1 MNIILPHSNNTLISL
16 PSFIATWKVWVETFY
31 PGMDFKTICL
41 PRRNAAQSFQA
52 SINQGLE
59 SSLDVMCRVQAPTS
73 YLNVMQATN
82 AFMKANAEWVAP
94 CLAISKSG
102 RKVAGA
108 QLTEKS
114 VEIFAQIK
122 PEILKSIE
130 IAAKKLVNKTKKH
143 PYTIDIHHHRFASW
157 AAATAARAS
166 KLCRFSVKQG
176 FQIIDAIGFGPDF
189 SSPNNLPQPSNFD
202 EIHKTWRKKAIA
214 EAKTLKLKSFT
225 HGVAAKLINC
235 YLKARFVCGRY
246 SNNQNIQSIHPP
258 IDRVLLE
265 SLERIDFGG
274 QKVKWR
280 SLKSKG
286 WSNFNSEDYEDVIK
300 SIKKS
305 LNHKN
310 LWKIEEFWR
319 GYQ

>member
-1 MNIILPHSNNTLISL
+1 MKIILPHANKTLISL

-31 PGMDFKTICL
+31 PGLDFKTICL
-41 PRRNAAQSFQA
+41 PRRNAAQNFEE

-59 SSLDVMCRVQAPTS
+59 SCLDVMCRVQAPSS

-82 AFMKANAEWVAP
+82 VFMKENAEWVAP

-114 VEIFAQIK
+114 VEIFAKIK
-122 PEILKSIE
+122 PEIRKTIE
-130 IAAKKLVNKTKKH
+130 IEAKKLVKKTKKEQF
-143 PYTIDIHHHRFASW
+143 TIEMHHHRFASW

-176 FQIIDAIGFGPDF
+176 FQIIDAIGFGPNF
-189 SSPNNLPQPSNFD
+189 SSPKSLPQQAHFD
-202 EIHKTWRKKAIA
+202 AIHKTWREKAIA
-214 EAKTLKLKSFT
+214 EAKNLKLNSFT

-235 YLKARFVCGRY
+235 YLKARFVCGPY
-246 SNNQNIQSIHPP
+246 SNNRNIKSIHPP

-274 QKVKWR
+274 QKGKWR

-286 WSNFNSEDYEDVIK
+286 WSNFNSEDYEEAIRSLK
-300 SIKKS
+300 TS
-305 LNHKN
+305 LNN
-310 LWKIEEFWR
+310 EGLWKIEEFWR